1 MHSRRMFNMII
12 MLHWITGFSIG
23 FEYVPDYDDESH
35 FAIDLGI
42 LRIIFSK
49 PHEDDVDFE

>member
-1 MHSRRMFNMII
+1 MIV
-12 MLHWITGFSIG
+12 MLHLITGFSIG

-42 LRIIFSK
+42 LRIIFSI
-49 PHEDDVDFE
+49 PHQEEE

>member
-1 MHSRRMFNMII
+1 MIV
-12 MLHWITGFSIG
+12 MLHFITGFSIG

-49 PHEDDVDFE
+49 PHEDDIEFE